1 MTTATIESCLWPLD
15 RRDELAARVAGAAN
29 IAALGPG
36 ERFEWSYGDVAP
48 APSARAL
55 GWAPAVVRVGGGA
68 GALLGV
74 VGADGAGIR
83 VIGADGQVVVCDTAA
98 LGATLR
104 APVEAEARAGI
115 EATVE
120 RAGIEGPRQ
129 AAVADALLRASLG
142 AVRVAEGERLRPA
155 RPSMWSALR
164 DGGVTGR
171 AAASVVGY
179 LAQLTLVAGLWW
191 VVGARAVATDAGGG
205 GASFGVIAAIIA
217 ALVGVRLASSWAAGR
232 LAIDGGAILRQRL
245 LQGLLALD
253 TESTRAQG
261 IGQLLGRVV
270 ETEALESLALG
281 GGLMA
286 AAGAFELVTGA
297 VILALGIA
305 AGWQLPLLAVW
316 CVAAALLAAHV
327 QRALARWSRERVS
340 LTHDLVERMVGQRTL
355 VAQQAPPLRHVE
367 QEAALARY
375 AGTGRALD
383 RAATVL
389 ATAVPRGWLIAAVV
403 ALAPWL
409 SVAGARP
416 GAFATSLGG
425 TLLIYGALRKLAQAF
440 PALGS
445 AVIAWRQVAAMFTE
459 AGMPAPRVPDAAAAV
474 ASAAEAPP
482 LLSARDI
489 GFRYPGRAQPV
500 LDGCALDI
508 RRGERVLLEG
518 PSGGGKSTLG
528 ALLVGLRVPD
538 AGTLALGGVAQ
549 GDLGL
554 ARWRGRVGAA
564 PQFHENHVFSQTFL
578 FNLLLG
584 RAWPPRGE
592 DVTEAEAVARELDLG
607 PLLERMPSGL
617 GQLVG
622 ESGWQLSHGER
633 SRLYIARSLLQPL
646 DVRLLDESFAAL
658 DPETLERAL
667 ACVLRRAE
675 TLIVIAHP

>member
-1 MTTATIESCLWPLD
+1 M
-15 RRDELAARVAGAAN
+15 
-29 IAALGPG
+29 
-36 ERFEWSYGDVAP
+36 
-48 APSARAL
+48 
-55 GWAPAVVRVGGGA
+55 
-68 GALLGV
+68 
-74 VGADGAGIR
+74 
-83 VIGADGQVVVCDTAA
+83 
-98 LGATLR
+98 
-104 APVEAEARAGI
+104 
-115 EATVE
+115 
-120 RAGIEGPRQ
+120 
-129 AAVADALLRASLG
+129 
-142 AVRVAEGERLRPA
+142 
-155 RPSMWSALR
+155 
-164 DGGVTGR
+164 
-171 AAASVVGY
+171 
-179 LAQLTLVAGLWW
+179 
-191 VVGARAVATDAGGG
+191 
-205 GASFGVIAAIIA
+205 
-217 ALVGVRLASSWAAGR
+217 
-232 LAIDGGAILRQRL
+232 
-245 LQGLLALD
+245 
-253 TESTRAQG
+253 
-261 IGQLLGRVV
+261 
-270 ETEALESLALG
+270 
-281 GGLMA
+281 
-286 AAGAFELVTGA
+286 
-297 VILALGIA
+297 
-305 AGWQLPLLAVW
+305 
-316 CVAAALLAAHV
+316 
-327 QRALARWSRERVS
+327 
-340 LTHDLVERMVGQRTL
+340 
-355 VAQQAPPLRHVE
+355 
-367 QEAALARY
+367 
-375 AGTGRALD
+375 
-383 RAATVL
+383 
-389 ATAVPRGWLIAAVV
+389 
-403 ALAPWL
+403 
-409 SVAGARP
+409 AGARP